1 MERDSSVLWRV
12 RRCVMLEPSDLRAID
27 ENLPFWKNLNDSDKT
42 TLLQGT
48 IKFTHKAGDVV
59 HEDRNV
65 CTGLLLVLSGQL
77 RVFIVSETGKEIT
90 LYRLFDRDVC
100 VLSASCLIRNITF
113 DVYVSAE
120 KDTTMLR
127 VATDSFKTVGAINP
141 EVLDFTNELVSSRFS
156 DVMWIVEQIVFMS
169 FDRRLSMRILELS
182 AIAESDTFRITHEA
196 LARDLGTAREVVTRM
211 LKRFQ
216 EDSLLTLSRGGITI
230 TDRDA
235 LNALT

>member
-1 MERDSSVLWRV
+1 
-12 RRCVMLEPSDLRAID
+12 MLEPSDLRAID
-27 ENLPFWKNLNDSDKT
+27 ENLPFWKNLSDNDKT

-48 IKFTHKAGDVV
+48 IKFTHSTGDIV

-77 RVFIVSETGKEIT
+77 RVYIVSETGKEIT

-113 DVYVSAE
+113 DVYVTAE

-169 FDRRLSMRILELS
+169 FDKRLAMRILELS

-235 LNALT
+235 MYALT

>member
-1 MERDSSVLWRV
+1 
-12 RRCVMLEPSDLRAID
+12 MLEPSDLRAIA
-27 ENLPFWKNLNDSDKT
+27 ENLPFWKNLSDADRT

-48 IKFTHKAGDVV
+48 IKFTHKAGDIV
-59 HEDRNV
+59 HEDRNT
-65 CTGLLLVLSGQL
+65 CTGMLLVLSGQL
-77 RVFIVSETGKEIT
+77 RVYIVSETGKEIT

-113 DVYVSAE
+113 DVYVTAE

-127 VATDSFKTVGAINP
+127 VATDSYKNVGSTNP
-141 EVLDFTNELVSSRFS
+141 AVLDFTNELVSSRFS
-156 DVMWIVEQIVFMS
+156 DVMWVVEQIVFMS
-169 FDRRLSMRILELS
+169 FDKRLAMRILELS
-182 AIAESDTFRITHEA
+182 AIAECDTFNITHEA

-216 EDSLLTLSRGGITI
+216 EDKLLTLFRGGITI

-235 LNALT
+235 IDDLT

>member
-1 MERDSSVLWRV
+1 
-12 RRCVMLEPSDLRAID
+12 MLEPSDLRAID
-27 ENLPFWKNLNDSDKT
+27 ENFPFWKNLNDSDKT

-65 CTGLLLVLSGQL
+65 SAQDSFSSFRASCVSISSAKQVRRSHYTGCL
-77 RVFIVSETGKEIT
+77 TGMS
-90 LYRLFDRDVC
+90 C

-113 DVYVSAE
+113 DVYVTAE

-141 EVLDFTNELVSSRFS
+141 EVLDFTNQLVSSRFS

-169 FDRRLSMRILELS
+169 FDKRLAMRIIELS
-182 AIAESDTFRITHEA
+182 AIAESDTFKITHEA

-235 LNALT
+235 LYALT